1 MPAADRRRAI
11 LDVVIPLL
19 IEKGPAITTAE
30 MAKAANIAEGTIFR
44 VFPDKPAVIF
54 EAVKVAMDP
63 APAAREIGAIS
74 SSASMRN
81 QLGEAARVLHEHFAR
96 MTALGESLSSVA
108 ALRSAPAGDSRARDV
123 QARGT
128 QAQGAQAQDVHEL
141 IKESAAVISM
151 ALMKLFERHRAVL
164 RVSPA
169 EAAAAFRGLV
179 FASGHPLLPPEERL
193 PIDKAVSILLAGIT
207 KRGRA

>member
-1 MPAADRRRAI
+1 MAAADRRRAI

-54 EAVKVAMDP
+54 EAVKLAMDP
-63 APAAREIGAIS
+63 TPAAEAIGAIS
-74 SSASMRN
+74 PSASLRI
-81 QLGEAARVLHEHFAR
+81 QLAEAARVLLEHFAR
-96 MTALGESLSSVA
+96 MAALGESLRSVS
-108 ALRSAPAGDSRARDV
+108 ALRSA
-123 QARGT
+123 QAWDTR
-128 QAQGAQAQDVHEL
+128 AQDVRQDIHQL
-141 IKESAAVISM
+141 IKESAAVISS

-179 FASGHPLLPPEERL
+179 FASGHPLLPPDERL
-193 PIDKAVSILLAGIT
+193 PIDTAMGILLAGIT